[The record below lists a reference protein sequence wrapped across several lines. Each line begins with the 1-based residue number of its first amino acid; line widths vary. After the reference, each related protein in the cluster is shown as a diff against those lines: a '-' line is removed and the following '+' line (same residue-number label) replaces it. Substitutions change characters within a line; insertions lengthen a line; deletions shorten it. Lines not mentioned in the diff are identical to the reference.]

1 MSSLLDGRP
10 PVCPVN
16 ALARNQPAQPPAGV
30 LTLGEVCALLRVSKS
45 TVERLIRSN
54 PDFPQPI
61 RLSGRLV
68 RFLAAEVHI
77 YLSALPRIE
86 YDDHA
91 FDPNDRSE
99 GA

>member
-1 MSSLLDGRP
+1 MSPFPSGRP
-10 PVCPVN
+10 LGRPMDTPTRILHPH
-16 ALARNQPAQPPAGV
+16 ASGGM
-30 LTLGEVCALLRVSKS
+30 LTLGEVCELLRVSKS

-91 FDPNDRSE
+91 FDPNDRLE